1 MAGNDYDLETRLTA
15 LEARLV
21 QHETEMSRLRKLLA
35 QSRRRGWLLALAGVA
50 GLLIASATWL
60 VPAAAQGGTVG
71 VAGTGNPLLVGQGNS
86 PSLPVDTT
94 SLTNPNFPL
103 NTLMTRTVRIAN
115 FTDSDVATTTLS
127 GFRTAIVGFTSGTDN
142 SPGPVTRVGVM
153 GMVDRDGYGVYGASP
168 AGIGGAFAGGAAQ
181 LRLVPGLTAGPPS
194 GTSHLTGE
202 LYLDSLGDLYLCT
215 LGGAVPRWTRLNWS
229 SSYLPMVKSP

>member
-1 MAGNDYDLETRLTA
+1 MAENVCNLETRLTV
-15 LEARLV
+15 LEARLA
-21 QHETEMSRLRKLLA
+21 QHETEISRLRKLLA

-71 VAGTGNPLLVGQGNS
+71 VASTGDYLRIGPGNS
-86 PSLPVDTT
+86 PSLPGDTT

-103 NTLMTRTVRIAN
+103 NTLMTRTLRIAN
-115 FTDSDVATTTLS
+115 FTDSDVSTTTVS
-127 GFRTAIVGFTSGTDN
+127 GFRTAIVGFTSGTDT
-142 SPGPVTRVGVM
+142 SGPVTRVGVM

-168 AGIGGAFAGGAAQ
+168 SGIGGAFAGGAAQ
-181 LRLVPGLTAGPPS
+181 LRLVPGATAGPPS

-215 LGGAVPRWTRLNWS
+215 LGGATPRWTKLNSS
-229 SSYLPMVKSP
+229 SSYLPMVRGP